1 MRIVSWSPGILPSV
15 AFDRH
20 AAKTPSE
27 RSIRK
32 KRMPVGLLKVGVISV
47 PLGGKTTSMTSST
60 PSFESISAA
69 RSGVAASERSVG
81 ASHLRK

>member
-1 MRIVSWSPGILPSV
+1 MRMVSWSAGMAPPV
-15 AFDRH
+15 AFERQ
-20 AAKTPSE
+20 AANAPSD

-32 KRMPVGLLKVGVISV
+32 KRMPVGRPKCGVISV
-47 PLGGKTTSMTSST
+47 PLGGNFTSITSST

-69 RSGVAASERSVG
+69 RSGLAASERSVG